1 MSFVSSRSNGLYSG
15 TARVSRQRSG
25 LRFVAVTLDDGTV
38 MAELPDLQLTHVT
51 YRFEE
56 TTSETAVLPW
66 RNAPRNWDEATTPYQ
81 AAILLVRGSTVLWG
95 GIVVKRERAMRGD
108 GLTLTLATVEHYLD
122 NVYVR
127 DHTYTDRD
135 QCEIVEDL
143 VATTLEGHRF
153 NLVVEASPSGVRR
166 DRTYGAESDKTLLS
180 VLQELA
186 TVLNGPEWCT
196 SWRAIDDGHYEPV
209 MTVADRIGSTTPS
222 TTFDE
227 SVMTTFTLSED
238 YTNGYGANA
247 VMAVSTAD
255 AGGRPQSDWMV
266 ADQPHRPRLEYV
278 FQPSTSIKDKSTLN
292 EHAKSSLLQMRDGT
306 QTITMGLSLLSA
318 PMVYEAWKP
327 GDLISWTVEE
337 DGEHFP
343 CHDHGTAR
351 IIGYEIDFSQSW
363 TITPT
368 LQQEDDNAEQIQVQ
382 SR

>member
-1 MSFVSSRSNGLYSG
+1 MPLLANRLPQANGLSSG
-15 TARVSRQRSG
+15 TERVLWQRSG
-25 LRFVAVTLDDGTV
+25 LQFLAVTLDDGTV
-38 MAELPDLQLTHVT
+38 IAELPDLQLTHLT

-56 TTSETAVLPW
+56 TTSETATLPW

-81 AAILLVRGSTVLWG
+81 AAILLVCDSTVLWG
-95 GIVVKRERAMRGD
+95 GIVVKRERVMRGD
-108 GLTLTLATVEHYLD
+108 GLSLTLATVEHYLD
-122 NVYVR
+122 NVYVQ
-127 DHTYTDRD
+127 DHTYTNRD

-143 VATTLEGHRF
+143 VTTTLANHRF
-153 NLVVEASPSGVRR
+153 NLVVEASPSSIKR
-166 DRTYGAESDKTLLS
+166 DRTYEAESDKTLLS

-186 TVLNGPEWCT
+186 NVLNGPEWCT
-196 SWRAIDDGHYEPV
+196 SWRAINDGHYEPV

-227 SVMTTFTLSED
+227 SVMTTFSLLED

-255 AGGRPQSDWMV
+255 AGARPQSDWMI

-278 FQPSTSIKDKSTLN
+278 FQPSTNIKNKSTLN
-292 EHAKSSLLQMRDGT
+292 EHAKSSLLQMQNGT

-318 PMVYEAWKP
+318 PMVYEEWKP

-337 DGEHFP
+337 DAEHFRY
-343 CHDHGTAR
+343 HNHGTAR
-351 IIGYEIDFSQSW
+351 IIGYEIDFSQAW

-368 LQQEDDNAEQIQVQ
+368 LQ
-382 SR
+382 